1 MHGFI
6 DWLTGLSYGWMN
18 RLIVWLIGSAQF
30 HSLLLCNVFP
40 FSPQVMHHAVVKD
53 DKQLINTLKKLG
65 ANPIPGIEEVNLFRN
80 DNMVITIK
88 NPKVQIALACN
99 TFSVAG
105 TAVEK
110 PVSEVMS
117 QFPNMNPES
126 LMQLR
131 NLGNMLSRARAA
143 GAGADGKPGGG
154 DDDVPVPQEN
164 FDENAWAFY
173 LCVWEGK
180 RQTFNFSKMKWFL
193 VCLGTSFFFLTS
205 VSVSFLRGDIQSKHR
220 MNGRVLGTYSSLH

>member
-1 MHGFI
+1 MADH
-6 DWLTGLSYGWMN
+6 LVVTTGTTEEVKRKPSGMN
-18 RLIVWLIGSAQF
+18 PERLKELQKQAEGVRIGGKGTARRKKK
-30 HSLLLCNVFP
+30 
-40 FSPQVMHHAVVKD
+40 VMHHAVVKD

-88 NPKVQIALACN
+88 NPKVQTALACN

-117 QFPNMNPES
+117 SFPNMNQES

-131 NLGNMLSRARAA
+131 NLGDMLSRARAQ
-143 GAGADGKPGGG
+143 GAGGKAPGG

-164 FDENAWAFY
+164 FDQNA
-173 LCVWEGK
+173 
-180 RQTFNFSKMKWFL
+180 
-193 VCLGTSFFFLTS
+193 
-205 VSVSFLRGDIQSKHR
+205 
-220 MNGRVLGTYSSLH
+220 

>member
-1 MHGFI
+1 MADLVKESLGG
-6 DWLTGLSYGWMN
+6 DDVKRKPSGMN
-18 RLIVWLIGSAQF
+18 PERLKELQKQAEGVRIGGKGTARRKKK
-30 HSLLLCNVFP
+30 
-40 FSPQVMHHAVVKD
+40 VMHHAVVKD

-80 DNMVITIK
+80 DNVVITIK
-88 NPKVQIALACN
+88 NPKVQTALACN
-99 TFSVAG
+99 TFSVSG

-131 NLGNMLSRARAA
+131 NLGDMLSRARAQGA
-143 GAGADGKPGGG
+143 AGEGGAGKPRGP

-164 FDENAWAFY
+164 FDQA
-173 LCVWEGK
+173 
-180 RQTFNFSKMKWFL
+180 
-193 VCLGTSFFFLTS
+193 
-205 VSVSFLRGDIQSKHR
+205 
-220 MNGRVLGTYSSLH
+220 

>member
-1 MHGFI
+1 
-6 DWLTGLSYGWMN
+6 
-18 RLIVWLIGSAQF
+18 
-30 HSLLLCNVFP
+30 
-40 FSPQVMHHAVVKD
+40 MHHAVVKD

-80 DNMVITIK
+80 DNVVITIK
-88 NPKVQIALACN
+88 NPKVQTALACN

-117 QFPNMNPES
+117 SFPNMNPES

-131 NLGNMLSRARAA
+131 NLGNMLSRARADA
-143 GAGADGKPGGG
+143 ASGKPGGA

-164 FDENAWAFY
+164 FDENA
-173 LCVWEGK
+173 
-180 RQTFNFSKMKWFL
+180 
-193 VCLGTSFFFLTS
+193 
-205 VSVSFLRGDIQSKHR
+205 
-220 MNGRVLGTYSSLH
+220 